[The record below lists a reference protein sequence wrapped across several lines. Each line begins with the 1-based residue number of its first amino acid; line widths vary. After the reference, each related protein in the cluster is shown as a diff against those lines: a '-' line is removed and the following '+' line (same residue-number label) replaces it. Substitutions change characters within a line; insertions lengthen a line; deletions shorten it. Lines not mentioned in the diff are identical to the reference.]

1 MILAFKVL
9 KFHSGKVNKI
19 LLNHKKY
26 FCKNSYKI
34 SEIGNQNRTIRAK
47 QITNYDWDIKK
58 HSLNFQYQSKNKPQC
73 SSR

>member
-1 MILAFKVL
+1 MLAFKVL

-58 HSLNFQYQSKNKPQC
+58 HSLNFQYKSKNKPQY
-73 SSR
+73 